1 MKKLALLL
9 AALSVASVSYAKEV
23 APVAEVVVEPVVEET
38 TEVVA
43 TDKGL
48 FYIAKNFQELRAL
61 PGFTINAP
69 AGLVPGAGVVFA
81 GISGTSN
88 SDDTDGGLG
97 FGFGYGNPYES
108 VGGAASLT
116 VGSID
121 PRDGG
126 SFNRGGLNLSL
137 GHVFSEYGLGA
148 AVGVTNIDLWHADHD
163 QKLDP
168 SFYGA
173 VTKLLPND
181 IAPMTLTV
189 GLGNNMYADNDET
202 GDKKGKVYPFVSLAA
217 YVLPQMSLIAD
228 FTSGITSAGVSVV
241 PFPSIPVSMTM
252 GAYDISDETVQGTS
266 FIAGLSAAYAF

>member
-23 APVAEVVVEPVVEET
+23 APVAEVVAEPAVEET

-116 VGSID
+116 IGSID

-189 GLGNNMYADNDET
+189 GLGNNIYADVDED
-202 GDKKGKVYPFVSLAA
+202 GDKKDKVYPFVSLAA

-266 FIAGLSAAYAF
+266 FIAGLSAAYVF

>member
-69 AGLVPGAGVVFA
+69 AGLVPGSGVVFA

-116 VGSID
+116 IGSID

-181 IAPMTLTV
+181 IAPLTLTV
-189 GLGNNMYADNDET
+189 GLGNNIYADVDED
-202 GDKKGKVYPFVSLAA
+202 GDKKDKVYPFVSLAA

-228 FTSGITSAGVSVV
+228 FTSGITSAGVSVI

-252 GAYDISDETVQGTS
+252 GAYDISNETIQGTS
-266 FIAGLSAAYAF
+266 FIAGLSAAYVF

>member
-1 MKKLALLL
+1 MKKLALMLT
-9 AALSVASVSYAKEV
+9 ALTLASVSYAKEV

-116 VGSID
+116 IGSID

-181 IAPMTLTV
+181 IAPLTLTV
-189 GLGNNMYADNDET
+189 GLGNNIYADVDED
-202 GDKKGKVYPFVSLAA
+202 GDKKDKVYPFVSLAA

-228 FTSGITSAGVSVV
+228 YTGGIASAGVGVV
-241 PFPSIPVSMTM
+241 PFPSLPVSLMM

-266 FIAGLSAAYAF
+266 FIAGLSAAYVF

>member
-116 VGSID
+116 IGSID

-181 IAPMTLTV
+181 IAPLTLTV
-189 GLGNNMYADNDET
+189 GLGNNIYADVDED
-202 GDKKGKVYPFVSLAA
+202 GDKKDKVYPFVSLAA

-266 FIAGLSAAYAF
+266 FIAGLSAAYVF

>member
-116 VGSID
+116 IGSID

-189 GLGNNMYADNDET
+189 GLGNNIYADVDEDV
-202 GDKKGKVYPFVSLAA
+202 DKKDKVYPFVSLAA

-266 FIAGLSAAYAF
+266 FIAGLSAAYVF

>member
-189 GLGNNMYADNDET
+189 GLGNNIYADVDED
-202 GDKKGKVYPFVSLAA
+202 GDKKDKVYPFVSLAA

-228 FTSGITSAGVSVV
+228 FTSGITSAGVSVI

-266 FIAGLSAAYAF
+266 FIAGLSAAYVF

>member
-69 AGLVPGAGVVFA
+69 AGLVPGSGVVFA

-116 VGSID
+116 IGSID

-181 IAPMTLTV
+181 IAPLTLTV
-189 GLGNNMYADNDET
+189 GLGNNIYADVDED
-202 GDKKGKVYPFVSLAA
+202 GDKKDKVYPFVSLAA

-252 GAYDISDETVQGTS
+252 GAYDISNETIQGTS
-266 FIAGLSAAYAF
+266 FIAGLSAAYVF

>member
-116 VGSID
+116 IGSID

-189 GLGNNMYADNDET
+189 GLGNNIYADVDED
-202 GDKKGKVYPFVSLAA
+202 GDKKDKVYPFVSLAA

-228 FTSGITSAGVSVV
+228 FTGGITSAGVSVV

-252 GAYDISDETVQGTS
+252 GAYDISDETIQGTS
-266 FIAGLSAAYAF
+266 FIAGLSAAYVF

>member
-116 VGSID
+116 IGSID

-181 IAPMTLTV
+181 IAPLTLTV
-189 GLGNNMYADNDET
+189 GLGNNIYADVDED
-202 GDKKGKVYPFVSLAA
+202 GDKKDKVYPFVSLAA

-228 FTSGITSAGVSVV
+228 FTSGITSAGVSVI

>member
-116 VGSID
+116 IGSID

-181 IAPMTLTV
+181 IAPLTLTV
-189 GLGNNMYADNDET
+189 GLGNNIYADVDED
-202 GDKKGKVYPFVSLAA
+202 GDKKDKVYPFVSLAA

-228 FTSGITSAGVSVV
+228 FTGGITSAGVSVV

-266 FIAGLSAAYAF
+266 FIAGLSAAYVF

>member
-69 AGLVPGAGVVFA
+69 AGLVPGSGVVFA

-116 VGSID
+116 IGSID

-181 IAPMTLTV
+181 IAPLTLTV
-189 GLGNNMYADNDET
+189 GLGNNIYADVDED
-202 GDKKGKVYPFVSLAA
+202 GDKKDKVYPFVSLAA

-252 GAYDISDETVQGTS
+252 GAYDISDETIQGTS
-266 FIAGLSAAYAF
+266 FIAGLSAAYVF

>member
-181 IAPMTLTV
+181 IAPLTLTV
-189 GLGNNMYADNDET
+189 GLGNNIYADVDED
-202 GDKKGKVYPFVSLAA
+202 GDKKDKVYPFVSLAA

-266 FIAGLSAAYAF
+266 FIAGLSAAYVF

>member
-69 AGLVPGAGVVFA
+69 AGLVPGSGVVFA

-116 VGSID
+116 IGSID

-181 IAPMTLTV
+181 IAPLTLTV
-189 GLGNNMYADNDET
+189 GLGNNMYADVDED
-202 GDKKGKVYPFVSLAA
+202 GDKKDKVYPFVSLAA

-252 GAYDISDETVQGTS
+252 GAYDISDETIQGTS
-266 FIAGLSAAYAF
+266 FIAGLSAAYVF

>member
-1 MKKLALLL
+1 MKKLALMLT
-9 AALSVASVSYAKEV
+9 ALTLASVSSYAKETM
-23 APVAEVVVEPVVEET
+23 PVVEVMEEEVVVES
-38 TEVVA
+38 EVVA
-43 TDKGL
+43 TDRGL
-48 FYIAKNFQELRAL
+48 FYIAEDFQDLRAL
-61 PGFTINAP
+61 PVFTINAP
-69 AGLVPGAGVVFA
+69 AGLVPGSGVVFA
-81 GISGTSN
+81 GISGTRN

-116 VGSID
+116 IGSID

-126 SFNRGGLNLSL
+126 SFNRGSLNLSL
-137 GHVFSEYGLGA
+137 GHIFTEYGLGA
-148 AVGVTNIDLWHADHD
+148 AVGVSNIDLWHSTHNSE
-163 QKLDP
+163 LDP

-202 GDKKGKVYPFVSLAA
+202 GDKKDKVYPFVSLAA
-217 YVLPQMSLIAD
+217 YVLPQMSLIVD

-252 GAYDISDETVQGTS
+252 GAYDISDETIQGTS

>member
-116 VGSID
+116 IGSID

-189 GLGNNMYADNDET
+189 GLGNNIYADVDED
-202 GDKKGKVYPFVSLAA
+202 GDKKDKVYPFVSLAA

-228 FTSGITSAGVSVV
+228 FTGGITSAGVSVV

-266 FIAGLSAAYAF
+266 FIAGLSAAYVF

>member
-116 VGSID
+116 IGSID

-181 IAPMTLTV
+181 IAPLTLTV
-189 GLGNNMYADNDET
+189 GLGNNIYADVDED
-202 GDKKGKVYPFVSLAA
+202 GDKKDKVYPFVSLAA

-228 FTSGITSAGVSVV
+228 FTSGITSAGVSVI

-252 GAYDISDETVQGTS
+252 GAYDISNETIQGTS
-266 FIAGLSAAYAF
+266 FIAGLSAAYVF

>member
-69 AGLVPGAGVVFA
+69 AGLVPGSGVVFG
-81 GISGTSN
+81 GISGTRN

-116 VGSID
+116 IGSID

-189 GLGNNMYADNDET
+189 GLGNNIYADVDED
-202 GDKKGKVYPFVSLAA
+202 GDKKDKVYPFVSLAA

-252 GAYDISDETVQGTS
+252 GAYDISNETIQGTS
-266 FIAGLSAAYAF
+266 FIAGLSAAYVF

>member
-116 VGSID
+116 IGSID
-121 PRDGG
+121 PRDG
-126 SFNRGGLNLSL
+126 
-137 GHVFSEYGLGA
+137 
-148 AVGVTNIDLWHADHD
+148 
-163 QKLDP
+163 
-168 SFYGA
+168 
-173 VTKLLPND
+173 
-181 IAPMTLTV
+181 
-189 GLGNNMYADNDET
+189 
-202 GDKKGKVYPFVSLAA
+202 VS
-217 YVLPQMSLIAD
+217 IEED
-228 FTSGITSAGVSVV
+228 
-241 PFPSIPVSMTM
+241 
-252 GAYDISDETVQGTS
+252 
-266 FIAGLSAAYAF
+266 

>member
-69 AGLVPGAGVVFA
+69 AGLVPGSGVVFA

-116 VGSID
+116 IGSID

-181 IAPMTLTV
+181 IAPLTLTV
-189 GLGNNMYADNDET
+189 GLGNNIYADVDED
-202 GDKKGKVYPFVSLAA
+202 GDKKDKVYPFVSLAA

-266 FIAGLSAAYAF
+266 FIAGLSAAYVF

>member
-69 AGLVPGAGVVFA
+69 AGLVPGSGVVFA

-116 VGSID
+116 IGSID

-189 GLGNNMYADNDET
+189 GLGNNIYADVDED
-202 GDKKGKVYPFVSLAA
+202 GDKKDKVYPFVSLAA

-266 FIAGLSAAYAF
+266 FIAGLSAAYVF

>member
-116 VGSID
+116 IGSID

-181 IAPMTLTV
+181 IAPLTLTV
-189 GLGNNMYADNDET
+189 GLGNNIYADVDED
-202 GDKKGKVYPFVSLAA
+202 GDKKDKVYPFVSLAA

-252 GAYDISDETVQGTS
+252 GAYDISDETIQGTS
-266 FIAGLSAAYAF
+266 FIAGLSAAYVF

>member
-189 GLGNNMYADNDET
+189 GLGNNIYADVDED
-202 GDKKGKVYPFVSLAA
+202 GDKKDKVYPFVSLAA

-252 GAYDISDETVQGTS
+252 GAYDISNETIQGTS
-266 FIAGLSAAYAF
+266 FIAGLSAAYVF

>member
-116 VGSID
+116 IGSID

-189 GLGNNMYADNDET
+189 GLGNNIYADVDED
-202 GDKKGKVYPFVSLAA
+202 GDKKDKVYPFVSLAA

-228 FTSGITSAGVSVV
+228 FTGGITSAGVSVV

-252 GAYDISDETVQGTS
+252 GAYDISNETIQGTS
-266 FIAGLSAAYAF
+266 FIAGLSAAYVF

>member
-1 MKKLALLL
+1 MKKLALMLT
-9 AALSVASVSYAKEV
+9 ALTLASVSYAKETM
-23 APVAEVVVEPVVEET
+23 PVVEVMEEEVVVES
-38 TEVVA
+38 EVVA

-48 FYIAKNFQELRAL
+48 FYIAEDFQELRAL

-69 AGLVPGAGVVFA
+69 AGLVPGAGVVFV

-181 IAPMTLTV
+181 IAPLTLTV
-189 GLGNNMYADNDET
+189 GLGNNIYADVDED
-202 GDKKGKVYPFVSLAA
+202 GDKKDKVYPFVSLAA

-266 FIAGLSAAYAF
+266 FIAGLSAAYVF

>member
-116 VGSID
+116 IGSID

-181 IAPMTLTV
+181 IAPLTLTV
-189 GLGNNMYADNDET
+189 GLGNNIYADVDED
-202 GDKKGKVYPFVSLAA
+202 GDKKDKVYPFVSLAA

-266 FIAGLSAAYAF
+266 FIAGLSAAYIF

>member
-1 MKKLALLL
+1 MKKLALMLT
-9 AALSVASVSYAKEV
+9 ALTLASVSYAKETM
-23 APVAEVVVEPVVEET
+23 PVVEVMEEEVVVES
-38 TEVVA
+38 EVVA

-48 FYIAKNFQELRAL
+48 FYIAEDFQDLRAL
-61 PGFTINAP
+61 PVFTINAP
-69 AGLVPGAGVVFA
+69 AGLVPGSGVVFG
-81 GISGTSN
+81 GISGTRN

-116 VGSID
+116 IGSID

-126 SFNRGGLNLSL
+126 SFNRGSLNLSL
-137 GHVFSEYGLGA
+137 GHIFTEYGLGA
-148 AVGVTNIDLWHADHD
+148 AVGVSNIDLWHSTHNSE
-163 QKLDP
+163 LDP

>member
-189 GLGNNMYADNDET
+189 GLGNNIYADVDED
-202 GDKKGKVYPFVSLAA
+202 GDKKDKVYPFVSLAA

-266 FIAGLSAAYAF
+266 FIAGLSAAYVF

>member
-116 VGSID
+116 IGSID

-189 GLGNNMYADNDET
+189 GLGNNIYADVDED
-202 GDKKGKVYPFVSLAA
+202 GDKKDKVYPFVSLAA

-252 GAYDISDETVQGTS
+252 GAYDISDETIQGTS
-266 FIAGLSAAYAF
+266 FIAGLSAAYVF